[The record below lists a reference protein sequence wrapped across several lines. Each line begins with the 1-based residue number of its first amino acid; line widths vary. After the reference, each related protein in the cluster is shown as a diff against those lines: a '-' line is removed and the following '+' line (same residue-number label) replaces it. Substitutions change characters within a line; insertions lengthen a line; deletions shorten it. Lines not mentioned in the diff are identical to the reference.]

1 MNVKN
6 VAMGVVLGMLG
17 AYALGVLSRKFG
29 PFPGMGAK

>member
-6 VAMGVVLGMLG
+6 VLMGVALG
-17 AYALGVLSRKFG
+17 AVGAYVLGVLSRKFG